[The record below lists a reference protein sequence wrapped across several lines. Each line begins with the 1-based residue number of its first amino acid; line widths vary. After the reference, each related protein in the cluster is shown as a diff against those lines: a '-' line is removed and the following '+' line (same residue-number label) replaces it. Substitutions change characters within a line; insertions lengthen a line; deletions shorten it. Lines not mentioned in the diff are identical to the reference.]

1 MLKSKRCTY
10 REWKLSDYED
20 LKEIFGSDKVCEYL
34 PINGHLTD
42 EQIEKVLDR
51 HIAMAPS
58 NKQES
63 SLYAI
68 VYEEKVIGYCG
79 VVFIK
84 EKEKFEIM
92 YGLNEDYWGQG
103 FASEAAF
110 IMKEAARDKDL
121 KEVIAFADPAN
132 IPSNLILRKIG
143 YTFVDEI
150 YLWDMRL
157 NYYEMTL

>member
-1 MLKSKRCTY
+1 MLSSKRCTY
-10 REWKLSDYED
+10 REWKLSDYDD
-20 LKEIFGSDKVCEYL
+20 LKEIFSNDKVCEYL

-42 EQIEKVLDR
+42 EQIKKVLDR

-68 VYEEKVIGYCG
+68 KYEGKVIGYCG

-84 EKEKFEIM
+84 EKDKFEIM

-110 IMKEAARDKDL
+110 IMKEVAKEKGL
-121 KEVIAFADPAN
+121 KEVIAFADPKN
-132 IPSNLILRKIG
+132 IPSNLILKKIG
-143 YTFVDEI
+143 YQFIDEI
-150 YLWDMRL
+150 DLWNMRL
-157 NYYEMTL
+157 SYYEMSL